1 MLVQIADLRQTSR
14 HRNRIAAQRA
24 RLIDRA
30 DRRDHLHDLPASAVC
45 ADRHARADDLAE
57 RGQIRRH
64 AEVSLCA
71 VGREAESGDDLV
83 ENQHRAVPVAE
94 IPQSLQEA
102 VRRKHRAHVRT
113 DRLDDNRGD
122 VAAALVK
129 PRADAVQI
137 VVLRRQRVLR
147 VVRRYA
153 ERIRHARR
161 HDTRAGAHEQSV
173 GVAVIAAVELDDLV
187 PSGVAACGADRAH
200 DRLRT
205 GIDHA
210 HHLDRRHHAA
220 DQLRHLDLRAGRR
233 TVAQSVLRRLND
245 RLADRREVVTQNH
258 RSPRT
263 DEVDVFVS
271 VLIPHAGL
279 VRLCDEPRCRPN
291 RAKRANRR
299 VDAARNAHDRAVKQ
313 LFGYGVHPSL
323 PSSMYCASSLAKYV
337 M

>member
-122 VAAALVK
+122 LAAALVK
-129 PRADAVQI
+129 PRADAVEA
-137 VVLRRQRVLR
+137 VVLRRQRVSG

-161 HDTRAGAHEQSV
+161 HDTRTGAHEQTV
-173 GVAVIAAVELDDLV
+173 GVAVIASVELDDLI
-187 PSGVAACGADRAH
+187 PSRVAARGADRTH
-200 DRLRT
+200 DRLGAR
-205 GIDHA
+205 IDHA

-233 TVAQSVLRRLND
+233 AVAQSVLRRLDD

-279 VRLCDEPRCRPN
+279 VRLCDEPRRRPD
-291 RAKRANRR
+291 RAERADRR
-299 VDAARNAHDRAVKQ
+299 VHAARNALHRAVKQ
-313 LFGYGVHPSL
+313 LFGYRIHPSL
-323 PSSMYCASSLAKYV
+323 PSSMYCANSLAKYV